1 MKVKLNVKE
10 GEEDIFEENENYQN
24 DGYEEIQQ
32 VHYENEEVESEKWG
46 KNVKGIKKEKILR
59 NKLRK
64 LIHLKALIVDDVIQ
78 IAEYLNNI
86 YNDKQ
91 NFFDYKP

>member
-78 IAEYLNNI
+78 IAEYPNNI
-86 YNDKQ
+86 Y
-91 NFFDYKP
+91 

>member
-1 MKVKLNVKE
+1 MKVKLSVKE

-24 DGYEEIQQ
+24 DGYEEIHQ

-64 LIHLKALIVDDVIQ
+64 LIHLKRLIVDNVIQ
-78 IAEYLNNI
+78 IAEYPNNI
-86 YNDKQ
+86 Y
-91 NFFDYKP
+91 